1 MYKLISA
8 LSMILRT
15 FMFSNPFTR
24 YFELALANSIFSTTS
39 TVFAEYFNFT
49 VGGGVLC
56 LICYP
61 LVGIVYDR
69 GEAPAI
75 GLILY
80 LVAVL
85 VNSQILVWI
94 SNSMIEFNIKE
105 LFLKFFFLIF
115 LQVIVLKIIRYFK
128 DCFQLKYLY

>member
-75 GLILY
+75 GSILY
-80 LVAVL
+80 LVTVL

>member
-75 GLILY
+75 GSILY

-128 DCFQLKYLY
+128 DCFKLKYLH

>member
-1 MYKLISA
+1 MYRLVSL

-56 LICYP
+56 LICYQ

-75 GLILY
+75 GSILY

-105 LFLKFFFLIF
+105 LFLKLFFLIF

>member
-75 GLILY
+75 GSILY

-105 LFLKFFFLIF
+105 LFLKFFF
-115 LQVIVLKIIRYFK
+115 
-128 DCFQLKYLY
+128 

>member
-39 TVFAEYFNFT
+39 TVFAEHFNFT

-75 GLILY
+75 GSILY

>member
-1 MYKLISA
+1 MYRLVSL

-75 GLILY
+75 GSILY

>member
-1 MYKLISA
+1 MYKLISV

-24 YFELALANSIFSTTS
+24 YFQLALANSIFSTTA
-39 TVFAEYFNFT
+39 TVFAEYFNFA
-49 VGGGVLC
+49 VGGGFLC

-75 GLILY
+75 GSILY

-105 LFLKFFFLIF
+105 LFLKFFISIF
-115 LQVIVLKIIRYFK
+115 LEVIVLKIIRYFK
-128 DCFQLKYLY
+128 EFFQLKYVY

>member
-24 YFELALANSIFSTTS
+24 YFELAFSNSIFSITA
-39 TVFAEYFNFT
+39 TVFADYFNFA

-75 GLILY
+75 GSILY
-80 LVAVL
+80 LIAVL

-94 SNSMIEFNIKE
+94 SNSMIDFNVKE
-105 LFLKFFFLIF
+105 LFLKFFIAIF
-115 LQVIVLKIIRYFK
+115 LEVVVLKIIKYFK
-128 DCFQLKYLY
+128 DFFQFKYLY